1 MKTLLS
7 LTLAIALI
15 GVAAAP
21 VARAEEPKD
30 KAELAKAVR
39 DAKVSL
45 QKGLGASAKEGKPI
59 SAKYEMHE
67 GHLQLSVYTA
77 KADKFSE
84 VVVDHKSG
92 KVAKAEPITQ
102 AEDLSAAKEQS
113 AAMGKASVSLQ
124 KAVGK
129 AVYAN
134 KGYKAVSVYPSVKD
148 GEPVAEVTL
157 VKGDDWKTVTEKLK

>member
-1 MKTLLS
+1 MKRFLS
-7 LTLAIALI
+7 LALAVALI
-15 GVAAAP
+15 GVVAVP
-21 VARAEEPKD
+21 MARAEEPKD
-30 KAELAKAVR
+30 KAELAKAVK

-45 QKGLGASAKEGKPI
+45 QKGLGVSAKEGKPI
-59 SAKYEMHE
+59 SAKYELHE

-84 VVVDHKSG
+84 VVVDHRTG
-92 KVAKAEPITQ
+92 KVAKAEPITEG
-102 AEDLSAAKEQS
+102 EDLTTAKEQS
-113 AAMGKASVSLQ
+113 AEMGKASVSLQ

-134 KGYKAVSVYPSVKD
+134 KGYKAVSVFPSVKD

-157 VKGDDWKTVTEKLK
+157 VRGDDRKTVSEKLK

>member
-7 LTLAIALI
+7 LALAIALI
-15 GVAAAP
+15 GVVA

-30 KAELAKAVR
+30 KAELAKALR

-45 QKGLGASAKEGKPI
+45 QKGLGASAKQGKPI
-59 SAKYEMHE
+59 SAKYELHE

-77 KADKFSE
+77 KGGKFSE
-84 VVVDHKSG
+84 VIVDHGTG
-92 KVAKAEPITQ
+92 KISKTDPITEG
-102 AEDLSAAKEQS
+102 EDLTAAKEQS
-113 AAMGKASVSLQ
+113 AAMEKASVSLQ

-129 AVYAN
+129 AVYAD

-148 GEPVAEVTL
+148 GAPVAEVTL

>member
-7 LTLAIALI
+7 LALAIALI
-15 GVAAAP
+15 GVVA

-30 KAELAKAVR
+30 KAELATALK

-45 QKGLGASAKEGKPI
+45 QKGLGASAKGGKPI
-59 SAKYEMHE
+59 SAKYELHE

-77 KADKFSE
+77 KGGKFSE
-84 VVVDHKSG
+84 AIVDHGTG
-92 KVAKAEPITQ
+92 KISKTDPITEG
-102 AEDLSAAKEQS
+102 EDLTAAKEQS
-113 AAMGKASVSLQ
+113 AAMDKASVSLQ

-134 KGYKAVSVYPSVKD
+134 KGYKAVSVFPSVKD